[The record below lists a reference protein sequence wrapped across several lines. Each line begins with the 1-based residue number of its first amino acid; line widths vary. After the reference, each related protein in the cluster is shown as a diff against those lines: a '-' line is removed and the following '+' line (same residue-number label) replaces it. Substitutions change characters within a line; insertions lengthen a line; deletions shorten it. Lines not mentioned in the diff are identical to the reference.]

1 MSGKGGNG
9 PPAGARGRGRGAARG
24 LHLRRVR
31 DGVLLRAAALAL
43 SHSRCASSA
52 RTAALASPGG
62 FMKPAGPL
70 PHRVVEPSLERLH
83 PLLDAL
89 VHEQVPQRC
98 FALARRAPRGRT
110 SDRPRPCRRTRS
122 GQPPGA
128 GIHRPAAS
136 ILDPTRAFAFT
147 LSLATTRTTD
157 PSTPRYTN
165 YRKVGRVRYITPW
178 WLLPTQRHTP
188 QSKPSWLGLP
198 TPWLWEAVTHMRTV
212 LSAAVLRLPHSG
224 YP

>member
-1 MSGKGGNG
+1 MPSTDMRFA
-9 PPAGARGRGRGAARG
+9 PWRA
-24 LHLRRVR
+24 LRRRSRRAPKVR
-31 DGVLLRAAALAL
+31 TASRAVLPSSGPHRPRSLGFAQWIDFLLALLRAAALAL

-147 LSLATTRTTD
+147 RSVSLATH
-157 PSTPRYTN
+157 
-165 YRKVGRVRYITPW
+165 GRPIPARLGTLITA
-178 WLLPTQRHTP
+178 R
-188 QSKPSWLGLP
+188 SVES
-198 TPWLWEAVTHMRTV
+198 VT
-212 LSAAVLRLPHSG
+212 
-224 YP
+224 

>member
-1 MSGKGGNG
+1 MCFMS
-9 PPAGARGRGRGAARG
+9 
-24 LHLRRVR
+24 RRVSR
-31 DGVLLRAAALAL
+31 HQSRRVPKVHTASCADLPSSRTRRVPSVCAVDRLLLALLRAAALAL

-147 LSLATTRTTD
+147 LSLATH
-157 PSTPRYTN
+157 
-165 YRKVGRVRYITPW
+165 GRPIPARLGTLITA
-178 WLLPTQRHTP
+178 R
-188 QSKPSWLGLP
+188 SVES
-198 TPWLWEAVTHMRTV
+198 VT
-212 LSAAVLRLPHSG
+212 
-224 YP
+224 

>member
-1 MSGKGGNG
+1 MRVGLCEDYRTTED
-9 PPAGARGRGRGAARG
+9 PHALWALYLLFGRTWTFWLVVVLVVPCIADCVALRTLVRVWCVVTGVSSDTSPLPTDTERPAARG
-24 LHLRRVR
+24 WDSPPR
-31 DGVLLRAAALAL
+31 GVDLGSHESFCLYAL
-43 SHSRCASSA
+43 SC
-52 RTAALASPGG
+52 
-62 FMKPAGPL
+62 
-70 PHRVVEPSLERLH
+70 
-83 PLLDAL
+83 D
-89 VHEQVPQRC
+89 
-98 FALARRAPRGRT
+98 
-110 SDRPRPCRRTRS
+110 
-122 GQPPGA
+122 
-128 GIHRPAAS
+128 
-136 ILDPTRAFAFT
+136 
-147 LSLATTRTTD
+147 TRTTD